1 MNSSLAFGSF
11 PHQFLLVGLSW
22 VEDKK
27 LPVSLLFL
35 FMYLVVILSNCT
47 IIVLIKMDQKLQ
59 EPMHIFIAL
68 LSLTDLSISS
78 ATIPKVLTI
87 IWFSSNTISSAECL
101 TQAYILY
108 TMWGLQSSIFALM
121 SFDRYV
127 AICHPLRHST
137 LISRSFMTKSVALI
151 VARSILTTFPLTFLI
166 VRLSYSD
173 LNTIYDIYC
182 EFREVMKLSYGD
194 LMPLSI
200 YMVILICV
208 YQGGDNS
215 IIVFS
220 YLQMLSI
227 VYKLKSPQARWKSLS
242 TCSSQA
248 ILLSLFYISTS
259 IPFYLIFYPDTP
271 LYVKTIAEV
280 LSFLLLPMLNPII
293 YGARSKDIQDGLR
306 RLYQKLVRL

>member
-1 MNSSLAFGSF
+1 
-11 PHQFLLVGLSW
+11 FLLVGLSW

-68 LSLTDLSISS
+68 LSLTDVSISS
-78 ATIPKVLTI
+78 AIIPKVLTI

-101 TQAYILY
+101 TQAYVLY
-108 TMWGLQSSIFALM
+108 AMWGLQSSIFVLM

-137 LISRSFMTKSVALI
+137 LISRAFMTKSVALI
-151 VARSILTTFPLTFLI
+151 TARPILTTFPLTFLI

-200 YMVILICV
+200 YMVFLISV
-208 YQGGDNS
+208 YQGGDNIL
-215 IIVFS
+215 IILS
-220 YLQMLSI
+220 YMQILRE
-227 VYKLKSPQARWKSLS
+227 VYKLKSSQARWKSLS